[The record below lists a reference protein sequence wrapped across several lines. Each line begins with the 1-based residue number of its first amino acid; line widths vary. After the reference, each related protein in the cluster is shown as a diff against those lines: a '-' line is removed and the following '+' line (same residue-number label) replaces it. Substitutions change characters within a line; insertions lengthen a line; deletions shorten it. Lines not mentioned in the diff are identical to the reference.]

1 MKLSPERAFGD
12 NLGDRAKIF
21 VLRGSDRQIYLLFFT
36 RLFADTLGTDSPLLR
51 TAMRYFR
58 VFWIDRNGIEHR
70 SDPLTTWLDAMN
82 YRAELIISG
91 AVSAP
96 CSARLVQY

>member
-1 MKLSPERAFGD
+1 
-12 NLGDRAKIF
+12 
-21 VLRGSDRQIYLLFFT
+21 
-36 RLFADTLGTDSPLLR
+36 
-51 TAMRYFR
+51 MRYFR
-58 VFWIDRNGIEHR
+58 VFWIDRDGIEHR